1 LIVGLLDPG
10 NAIQACCRIIVDCI
24 TFVAG
29 VFMQTLDIARNAP
42 TVPDSSSTGDCCDA
56 YKLLN
61 STLFEI
67 FARPDSLY
75 PYTVMLNG
83 MEDIIAIRASAV
95 YHLQTG
101 ATQATAIASTG
112 EMANYGETIQSFAS
126 TLDQTTPK
134 PALWYSDNNHSDLL
148 IKAIKMEGET
158 EAEYALL
165 VLICDD
171 AQALKTTKT
180 NVIEVLTQG
189 FSDIFRATRQAQVN
203 RRQVVQLERASI
215 SRELH
220 DSLAQ
225 SLTYLKIQASRIHSI
240 FEHEREKGADNKPE
254 LELVVNDLR
263 DNLNIAYRQLRELMT
278 TFRLTI
284 NGESFQ
290 QALEDSVR
298 EFEKRIRIAFE
309 LDNRLGDD
317 ELTIDE
323 EMQVLHIVRE
333 ALSNIVRHSHAK
345 RARIGL
351 RHHDSNNVCISIKD
365 DGVGIDKPQRRAQH
379 LGLIVMQERSRNL
392 DGNFNVAKLEGGGT
406 EIQITFTPKKFAMP
420 VQRQ

>member
-1 LIVGLLDPG
+1 M
-10 NAIQACCRIIVDCI
+10 ADCI
-24 TFVAG
+24 TLVTG
-29 VFMQTLDIARNAP
+29 DFMQTLDIAQNAP
-42 TVPDSSSTGDCCDA
+42 TLPDSGGTGDCCDA

-61 STLFEI
+61 STLLEF
-67 FARPDSLY
+67 FAKPDSVY

-83 MEDIIAIRASAV
+83 IEDIVAVRASAI
-95 YHLQTG
+95 YHLQPG
-101 ATQATAIASTG
+101 AAQATAIASTG
-112 EMANYGETIQSFAS
+112 DMASYAESIQGFAGS
-126 TLDQTTPK
+126 LDQSTPK
-134 PALWYSDNNHSDLL
+134 PVLWYNDNNYSDLL
-148 IKAIKMEGET
+148 IKATKI
-158 EAEYALL
+158 EAETDAEYVLL

-171 AQALKTTKT
+171 AQALITAQAD
-180 NVIEVLTQG
+180 VIEVLTQG

-203 RRQVVQLERASI
+203 RRQLVQLERASI

-225 SLTYLKIQASRIHSI
+225 SLTYLKIQASRIQSI
-240 FEHEREKGADNKPE
+240 FEQEREKGADNKPE

-351 RHHDSNNVCISIKD
+351 HHHDSNNVRISIKD

-392 DGNFNVAKLEGGGT
+392 DGNFNVTELEGGGT

-420 VQRQ
+420 VQRR

>member
-1 LIVGLLDPG
+1 
-10 NAIQACCRIIVDCI
+10 
-24 TFVAG
+24 
-29 VFMQTLDIARNAP
+29 MQTLDIAQNAP
-42 TVPDSSSTGDCCDA
+42 TLPDSGSTGLCCDA

-61 STLFEI
+61 STLLEV
-67 FARPDSLY
+67 FAKPDSVY

-83 MEDIIAIRASAV
+83 IEDIVAVRASAI

-101 ATQATAIASTG
+101 VTQATAIASTG
-112 EMANYGETIQSFAS
+112 DMAGYAAIIQNFAS
-126 TLDQTTPK
+126 SLDQSTPK
-134 PALWYSDNNHSDLL
+134 LKLWYNDNNYSDLL
-148 IKAIKMEGET
+148 IKAIKIESET
-158 EAEYALL
+158 DAEYVLL

-171 AQALKTTKT
+171 AQALITAQAD
-180 NVIEVLTQG
+180 VIEVLTQG
-189 FSDIFRATRQAQVN
+189 LSDIFRATRQVQVN
-203 RRQVVQLERASI
+203 RRQVVQMERASI

-225 SLTYLKIQASRIHSI
+225 SLTYLKIQASRMQSI
-240 FEHEREKGADNKPE
+240 FENERKKATVNKPE

-278 TFRLTI
+278 TFRLTV
-284 NGESFQ
+284 NGESFH
-290 QALEDSVR
+290 QAIEDSVR

-309 LDNRLGDD
+309 LDNRLGDN

-345 RARIGL
+345 RARVGL
-351 RHHDSNNVCISIKD
+351 RHHDRNSICISIKD
-365 DGVGIDKPQRRAQH
+365 DGVGIDTTQKRAQH

-392 DGNFNVAKLEGGGT
+392 DGNFSVQELEGGGT
-406 EIQITFTPKKFAMP
+406 EIQVSFTPKKFAMP
-420 VQRQ
+420 A

>member
-1 LIVGLLDPG
+1 
-10 NAIQACCRIIVDCI
+10 
-24 TFVAG
+24 
-29 VFMQTLDIARNAP
+29 MQTLDIAQNAP
-42 TVPDSSSTGDCCDA
+42 TLPDSGSTGNCCDA

-61 STLFEI
+61 STLLEV
-67 FARPDSLY
+67 FAKPDSVY

-83 MEDIIAIRASAV
+83 IEDIVAVRASAI

-101 ATQATAIASTG
+101 ATQANTIASTG
-112 EMANYGETIQSFAS
+112 DMAGYAVIIQNFANS
-126 TLDQTTPK
+126 LDQNTPK
-134 PALWYSDNNHSDLL
+134 LKLWYNDNNYSDLL
-148 IKAIKMEGET
+148 IKAIKIESET
-158 EAEYALL
+158 DAEYVLL

-171 AQALKTTKT
+171 AQALITAQAD
-180 NVIEVLTQG
+180 VIEVLTQG
-189 FSDIFRATRQAQVN
+189 LSDIFRATRQVQVN
-203 RRQVVQLERASI
+203 RRHVVQMERASI

-225 SLTYLKIQASRIHSI
+225 SLTYLKIQASRMQSI
-240 FEHEREKGADNKPE
+240 FENEREKATVNKPE

-278 TFRLTI
+278 TFRLTV
-284 NGESFQ
+284 NGESFH
-290 QALEDSVR
+290 QAIEDSVR

-309 LDNRLGDD
+309 LDNRLDDD

-345 RARIGL
+345 RARVGL
-351 RHHDSNNVCISIKD
+351 RHQDGNSICISIKD
-365 DGVGIDKPQRRAQH
+365 DGVGIDTTQKRAQH

-392 DGNFNVAKLEGGGT
+392 DGNFSVQELEGGGT
-406 EIQITFTPKKFAMP
+406 EIQVSFTPKKFAMP
-420 VQRQ
+420 A

>member
-1 LIVGLLDPG
+1 MI
-10 NAIQACCRIIVDCI
+10 DCI
-24 TFVAG
+24 TLVAG
-29 VFMQTLDIARNAP
+29 VFMQTLDIAQNAP
-42 TVPDSSSTGDCCDA
+42 TVPDSGSTGECCDA

-61 STLFEI
+61 TTLCEI
-67 FARPDSLY
+67 FVKPDSVY
-75 PYTVMLNG
+75 PYTMMLNG
-83 MEDIIAIRASAV
+83 IEDIIAIRASAI
-95 YHLQTG
+95 YHLR
-101 ATQATAIASTG
+101 ATEVASTG
-112 EMANYGETIQSFAS
+112 EMANYVKIIQSFAS

-158 EAEYALL
+158 DAEYALL
-165 VLICDD
+165 VLICDN

-180 NVIEVLTQG
+180 NIIEVLSQG
-189 FSDIFRATRQAQVN
+189 FSNIFRATRQVRVN

-225 SLTYLKIQASRIHSI
+225 SLTYLKIQASRIQSI
-240 FEHEREKGADNKPE
+240 FEREREKTTANKPE
-254 LELVVNDLR
+254 LEIVVNDLR

-278 TFRLTI
+278 TFRLTV
-284 NGESFQ
+284 NGENFQ
-290 QALEDSVR
+290 QAIEDSVR

-345 RARIGL
+345 RARVGL
-351 RHHDSNNVCISIKD
+351 RYHDGNNICISIQD

-379 LGLIVMQERSRNL
+379 LGLIVMQERCRNL
-392 DGNFNVAKLEGGGT
+392 GGDFSVQELEGGGT
-406 EIQITFTPKKFAMP
+406 KIQVSFTPKKFARS
-420 VQRQ
+420 VQHQ

>member
-1 LIVGLLDPG
+1 
-10 NAIQACCRIIVDCI
+10 
-24 TFVAG
+24 
-29 VFMQTLDIARNAP
+29 MQPLDIAQNTP
-42 TVPDSSSTGDCCDA
+42 TAQDSGSTGDCCDA
-56 YKLLN
+56 YRLLN
-61 STLFEI
+61 STLLEI
-67 FARPDSLY
+67 FAKPDSVH

-83 MEDIIAIRASAV
+83 IEDIIIVRTSAI

-101 ATQATAIASTG
+101 VAQATAIASTG
-112 EMANYGETIQSFAS
+112 DMANYAAIIRSFAS
-126 TLDQTTPK
+126 SLDQSTAK
-134 PALWYSDNNHSDLL
+134 PELCYSDSNHPSLL
-148 IKAIKMEGET
+148 IKAIKI
-158 EAEYALL
+158 EAETGAEYVLL
-165 VLICDD
+165 VLICDN
-171 AQALKTTKT
+171 AQALITAQGD
-180 NVIEVLTQG
+180 VIEVLTQG
-189 FSDIFRATRQAQVN
+189 FSDIFRATRQARVN

-225 SLTYLKIQASRIHSI
+225 SLTYLKIQASRMQSI
-240 FEHEREKGADNKPE
+240 FEHEREKAPDNKPE

-309 LDNRLGDD
+309 LDNRLSDD

-345 RARIGL
+345 RARIRL
-351 RHHDSNNVCISIKD
+351 RHHDSNNICISIKD

-392 DGNFNVAKLEGGGT
+392 DGDFNVTELEGGGT
-406 EIQITFTPKKFAMP
+406 EIQITFTPKKLALP
-420 VQRQ
+420 VQDR

>member
-1 LIVGLLDPG
+1 MTMLDT
-10 NAIQACCRIIVDCI
+10 AQDAFSTSDESRAEDCCR
-24 TFVAG
+24 
-29 VFMQTLDIARNAP
+29 
-42 TVPDSSSTGDCCDA
+42 A
-56 YKLLN
+56 YQLLN
-61 STLFEI
+61 SALIKF
-67 FARPDSLY
+67 FAKPDSIY
-75 PYTVMLNG
+75 PYNLLLIGIKEITGVRSS
-83 MEDIIAIRASAV
+83 AI
-95 YHLQTG
+95 YHLQISAGQTSL
-101 ATQATAIASTG
+101 IASTG
-112 EMANYGETIQSFAS
+112 DISSQEAIIHSFARS
-126 TLDQTTPK
+126 LEETTPK
-134 PALWYSDNNHSDLL
+134 PEHWYSNSDHPNLL
-148 IKAIKMEGET
+148 IKANKMEAESGS
-158 EAEYALL
+158 EYALL

-171 AQALKTTKT
+171 AEILSTTQAR
-180 NVIEVLTQG
+180 VIEVFAQG
-189 FSDIFRATRQAQVN
+189 ISDTYRATRLAQVN

-225 SLTYLKIQASRIHSI
+225 SLTYLKIQASRMQSI
-240 FEHEREKGADNKPE
+240 FEHEREKAPDNKPE

-298 EFEKRIRIAFE
+298 EFEKRIGIAFE

-345 RARIGL
+345 RARIRL
-351 RHHDSNNVCISIKD
+351 RHHDSNNICISIKD

-392 DGNFNVAKLEGGGT
+392 DGNFDVTELEGGGT
-406 EIQITFTPKKFAMP
+406 EIQITFAPKKFAIP
-420 VQRQ
+420 VQHQ

>member
-1 LIVGLLDPG
+1 
-10 NAIQACCRIIVDCI
+10 
-24 TFVAG
+24 
-29 VFMQTLDIARNAP
+29 MQPLDIAQNPP
-42 TVPDSSSTGDCCDA
+42 TAQDSGSTGDCCEA
-56 YKLLN
+56 YRLLN
-61 STLFEI
+61 STLLEI
-67 FARPDSLY
+67 FAKPDSVH

-83 MEDIIAIRASAV
+83 IEDIIIVRTSAI
-95 YHLQTG
+95 YHLQAG
-101 ATQATAIASTG
+101 VAQATAIASTG
-112 EMANYGETIQSFAS
+112 DMANYAAIIRSFAS
-126 TLDQTTPK
+126 SLDQSTRK
-134 PALWYSDNNHSDLL
+134 PALWYSDNNHPSLL
-148 IKAIKMEGET
+148 IKAIRM
-158 EAEYALL
+158 EAETGAEYVLL
-165 VLICDD
+165 VLICDN
-171 AQALKTTKT
+171 AQALITAQGD
-180 NVIEVLTQG
+180 VIEVLTQG

-225 SLTYLKIQASRIHSI
+225 SLTYLKIQASRMQSI
-240 FEHEREKGADNKPE
+240 FEHEREKAPDNKPE

-298 EFEKRIRIAFE
+298 EFEKRIGIAFE

-345 RARIGL
+345 RAGIRL
-351 RHHDSNNVCISIKD
+351 RHHDSHNICISIKD

-392 DGNFNVAKLEGGGT
+392 DGNFDVTELEGGGT
-406 EIQITFTPKKFAMP
+406 EIQITFIPKKFAIP
-420 VQRQ
+420 VQHQQ

>member
-1 LIVGLLDPG
+1 
-10 NAIQACCRIIVDCI
+10 
-24 TFVAG
+24 
-29 VFMQTLDIARNAP
+29 MQTLDIAQNTP
-42 TVPDSSSTGDCCDA
+42 TLPDIGSTGNCCDA

-61 STLFEI
+61 STLIEI
-67 FARPDSLY
+67 FAKPDSPY

-83 MEDIIAIRASAV
+83 IEDIVAVRTSAI

-112 EMANYGETIQSFAS
+112 DMASYGAIIQNFARS
-126 TLDQTTPK
+126 LDQSTPK
-134 PALWYSDNNHSDLL
+134 PKPWYNDNSCSDLL
-148 IKAIKMEGET
+148 IKAIKLEGGT
-158 EAEYALL
+158 DAEYVLL

-171 AQALKTTKT
+171 AQTLITAQAD
-180 NVIEVLTQG
+180 VIEVLTRG
-189 FSDIFRATRQAQVN
+189 FSDIFRATRQAQLN
-203 RRQVVQLERASI
+203 RRQVVQMERASI

-225 SLTYLKIQASRIHSI
+225 SLTYLKIQASRLQSI
-240 FEHEREKGADNKPE
+240 FEHEGEKAADNKPE

-278 TFRLTI
+278 TFRLTV

-290 QALEDSVR
+290 QAIEDSVR

-309 LDNRLGDD
+309 LDNRLGND

-345 RARIGL
+345 RARVRL
-351 RHHDSNNVCISIKD
+351 HHHNGNNICISIKD
-365 DGVGIDKPQRRAQH
+365 DGVGIDTTQKRAQH

-392 DGNFNVAKLEGGGT
+392 DGNFSVQESEGGGT
-406 EIQITFTPKKFAMP
+406 EIQVSFTPKKFAMP
-420 VQRQ
+420 A

>member
-1 LIVGLLDPG
+1 
-10 NAIQACCRIIVDCI
+10 
-24 TFVAG
+24 
-29 VFMQTLDIARNAP
+29 
-42 TVPDSSSTGDCCDA
+42 
-56 YKLLN
+56 
-61 STLFEI
+61 
-67 FARPDSLY
+67 
-75 PYTVMLNG
+75 
-83 MEDIIAIRASAV
+83 
-95 YHLQTG
+95 
-101 ATQATAIASTG
+101 
-112 EMANYGETIQSFAS
+112 
-126 TLDQTTPK
+126 
-134 PALWYSDNNHSDLL
+134 
-148 IKAIKMEGET
+148 
-158 EAEYALL
+158 
-165 VLICDD
+165 VLICDN
-171 AQALKTTKT
+171 AQALITAQGD
-180 NVIEVLTQG
+180 VIEVLTQG

-225 SLTYLKIQASRIHSI
+225 SLTYLKIQASRMQSI
-240 FEHEREKGADNKPE
+240 FEHEREKAPDNKPE

-298 EFEKRIRIAFE
+298 EFEKRIGIAFE

-345 RARIGL
+345 RAGIRL
-351 RHHDSNNVCISIKD
+351 RHHDSHNICISIKD

-392 DGNFNVAKLEGGGT
+392 DGDFNVTELEGGGT
-406 EIQITFTPKKFAMP
+406 EIQITFKPKKFAMP
-420 VQRQ
+420 VQHQ